1 MLGGFLPPVV
11 FTITSNA
18 AQAIA
23 GFSKVNAQLKLMEAQ
38 AAKTSKSML
47 ALSKATAVATA
58 AAKAFGVVFVAFA
71 GYGVKEIMSLEQAY
85 SRLGQSLAA
94 VGLSTAQNREQLAQ
108 TANSMEELGFDAAQA
123 SDALSLL
130 IQTTKSVET
139 SQKLLATAAD
149 LARARQMDLTTA
161 SRLLA
166 RAQAGNTRIFSMF
179 GIQLDKNK
187 ERTVAIK
194 EAMDELTKVIGGQ
207 AEAYTKTFAGQ
218 LAVLGKQIEN
228 VAEGIGAALLP
239 YLMKF
244 LSALQKLF
252 RWLNQNREVLAGVAF
267 VIGTVLVAA
276 LAKLIAKMSIA
287 IRQWVVLNAKMLLIV
302 GVVLAVAAGL
312 VYLWNR
318 FEAVRKG
325 IVGLGKVLILFGET
339 IVMVFQLA
347 LNSVLLLVRATAN
360 AQIALG
366 KLMGDE
372 EMVRRGKKTLDWID
386 STNKS
391 IKNFGEKLVE
401 ARKKLDGLTD
411 KKIDLSGLK
420 LPALEIPKFE
430 NGNTFG
436 EEIAEDITAGLTKAK
451 RDIEN
456 FNNDLKI
463 QFKEMSALWKNII
476 SRDFEK
482 DIMAKIGDPIDQVIY
497 DAQAAIDAYANAS
510 NKYANVTANLAQ
522 AQDNYLASLTSGNE
536 ELISA
541 AEDALTRAEQ
551 ATQGVYDD
559 MGAALA
565 DIAKYQEQMITKVA
579 QLYEEISE
587 LETERSK
594 ILKDAQ
600 KDRLELESNYN
611 DEVARLRKDYDRS
624 VLRAEQEAAKRRA
637 DIVKMSVDQLRNA
650 FKNATYRS
658 IGDIYQA
665 LTFEGRYIKGGTT
678 EKILAALGLQTS
690 KAETLAANAA
700 TLAGLGFSQTFIEEV
715 VAQGPEVG
723 NELAKTIIN
732 SSPESIKQMQEY
744 WNKLQAVSSHGVDK
758 LATELNS
765 GMKLATE
772 ELMAQMVMV
781 DVELAATLKDLQD
794 GLTESLEEA
803 FNTYSKALDAINS
816 RTAEQIA
823 AIDAQIAQLQAKIEM
838 LKASLAAMSGLG
850 APGTTGAGVNII
862 PRAETSE
869 EEGAASSCESGIGI
883 YKVVRYNGT
892 VMSRTLIGCKPK
904 QGSTDGTTTTTTT
917 TTTPSGTLT
926 AQGAY
931 TAITGATTLTAI
943 NTAVN
948 NAIKDSNLNASSIAN
963 AMASALLKSPDIESI
978 GGVAGALSSARY
990 TGMGIATMDRGVTV
1004 NITANTNATSQNI
1017 ADDVGWAIRTSGD
1030 VQYRTAS
1037 GYTTG
1042 MRAE

>member
-58 AAKAFGVVFVAFA
+58 AAKAFAVVFVAFA

-94 VGLSTAQNREQLAQ
+94 VGLSTAQNREQLAR
-108 TANSMEELGFDAAQA
+108 TAQGMEELGFDAAQA
-123 SDALSLL
+123 SDALALL

-179 GIQLDKNK
+179 GIQLDKTK
-187 ERTVAIK
+187 DRTTAIK
-194 EAMDELTKVIGGQ
+194 EAMDELTQVIGGQ

-218 LAVLGKQIEN
+218 LDVLGKQIEN

-252 RWLNQNREVLAGVAF
+252 RWLNQNRDVLAGVAF
-267 VIGTVLVAA
+267 VIGTILVAA
-276 LAKLIAKMSIA
+276 LTNMIRKMSIA
-287 IRQWVVLNAKMLLIV
+287 IGQWVILNAKMLAII
-302 GVVLAVAAGL
+302 GVILAVAAGFAKA
-312 VYLWNR
+312 WNESET
-318 FEAVRKG
+318 FRK
-325 IVGLGKVLILFGET
+325 VMVNLGKALLTVGSVIVNVVENIVQAIYQIPISAQKAAIALRKLFGQDTREASA
-339 IVMVFQLA
+339 QLA
-347 LNSVLLLVRATAN
+347 QMEKQYAAIDKWSDGLEKA
-360 AQIALG
+360 
-366 KLMGDE
+366 
-372 EMVRRGKKTLDWID
+372 KKQ
-386 STNKS
+386 
-391 IKNFGEKLVE
+391 
-401 ARKKLDGLTD
+401 LDGLQN
-411 KKIDLSGLK
+411 KKIDLSKLK
-420 LPALEIPKFE
+420 LPALKIPKFE

-436 EEIAEDITAGLTKAK
+436 EEIADDITKGLTKAR
-451 RDIEN
+451 RDIER
-456 FNNDLKI
+456 FNDEMKA
-463 QFKEMSALWKNII
+463 QFRELSAIWKNII

-497 DAQAAIDAYANAS
+497 DAQNAINAYANAS
-510 NKYANVTANLAQ
+510 SKYADVTSNLSK
-522 AQDNYLASLTSGNE
+522 AQDNYVASLKSGNE

-541 AEDALTRAEQ
+541 AEEALSRAEE

-559 MGAALA
+559 MGSALA

-600 KDRLELESNYN
+600 KDRLELEANYN

-665 LTFEGRYIKGGTT
+665 LTFEGRYIKGGTA

-690 KAETLAANAA
+690 KAEELAANAA

-715 VAQGPEVG
+715 VSQGPDIG
-723 NELAKTIIN
+723 NQLAKTIIN

-758 LATELNS
+758 LANELNS

-772 ELMAQMVMV
+772 ELMEQMVAV
-781 DVELAATLKDLQD
+781 DIELAATLKDLQD
-794 GLTESLEEA
+794 ELTESLAES
-803 FNTYSKALDAINS
+803 FNSYSKALDAINN

-823 AIDAQIAQLQAKIEM
+823 AIDAQITQLQAKIEM
-838 LKASLAAMSGLG
+838 LKASLAAMQGLG
-850 APGTTGAGVNII
+850 APGTQGAGVNII
-862 PRAETSE
+862 PRAQTSE

-883 YKVVRYNGT
+883 YKVVKYNGT

-904 QGSTDGTTTTTTT
+904 TGTTTTDKGDTTVT
-917 TTTPSGTLT
+917 TAPSGTLT

-963 AMASALLKSPDIESI
+963 AMASALLKSPDIAQI

-990 TGMGIATMDRGVTV
+990 TGMGIATMNRGVTV
-1004 NITANTNATSQNI
+1004 NITANTNASSQDI
-1017 ADDVGWAIRTSGD
+1017 ANDVGWAIRTSGD

-1037 GYTTG
+1037 GYTTD